1 MALIPDDQRSQQRL
15 LGIVVLVA
23 AAGLFYMYVYSPR
36 VSDLTELQ
44 DRIDQ
49 IEQQNEM
56 ARART
61 GGLDRLRAEL
71 ARTERLFAGL
81 QELVPSRAE
90 ATEIYESMATRS
102 EELNLDLVSVR
113 PLEPDTTEGGYYLR
127 QQWDMTVEGDYH
139 TLGRFLTMIGSLPR
153 LVRPQVEQ
161 LQPVGGQGGSEGD
174 VRANFTLET
183 FVLAPD
189 TVRAARQGGGD
200 SDAG

>member
-1 MALIPDDQRSQQRL
+1 MALIPDDQRSQQRF

-36 VSDLTELQ
+36 TTELTELE

-49 IEQQNEM
+49 VEQQNET

-71 ARTERLFAGL
+71 ERTERLFAGL

-113 PLEPDTTEGGYYLR
+113 PQEPDSTEAGYYLR
-127 QQWDMTVEGDYH
+127 QQWDMTVQGDYH

-153 LVRPQVEQ
+153 LARPRVQQ
-161 LQPVGGQGGSEGD
+161 IQPVGGQGGSEGD

-189 TVRAARQGGGD
+189 TTRAARQGGGD

>member
-1 MALIPDDQRSQQRL
+1 MALIPDDQRSQQRF

-36 VSDLTELQ
+36 TAELTELE

-49 IEQQNEM
+49 VEQQNEM

-61 GGLDRLRAEL
+61 GGLDRLREEL
-71 ARTERLFAGL
+71 ERTERLFAGL

-113 PLEPDTTEGGYYLR
+113 PLEPDTTEAGYYLR

-189 TVRAARQGGGD
+189 TARAARQGGGG